1 MLVAAKHRSIECC
14 YCVSY
19 HSVGRFIFIPY
30 TILHYIDNNAT
41 EINSVIQSQSQSQSQ
56 RVLLQQNHKHTWN
69 NTETETHLG
78 LFASYNL
85 GLSYIAM
92 TSLWWQQG

>member
-1 MLVAAKHRSIECC
+1 MYLLLTQYAITWTSADFSIE
-14 YCVSY
+14 
-19 HSVGRFIFIPY
+19 
-30 TILHYIDNNAT
+30 ILQPSFT
-41 EINSVIQSQSQSQSQ
+41 EVRLKIIIQSQSQ

-69 NTETETHLG
+69 NTKTETHLG

>member
-1 MLVAAKHRSIECC
+1 MLKYS
-14 YCVSY
+14 
-19 HSVGRFIFIPY
+19 
-30 TILHYIDNNAT
+30 LLWNNGG
-41 EINSVIQSQSQSQSQ
+41 IIYDVKVKSQSQSQ